1 MTKRGSYSV
10 QVDEWQK
17 AGFGPFCDG
26 FDPGFGVGNSLRPSL
41 YFCKYGF
48 TWEQYGAEWHTVNN
62 DGWLTSPS
70 SLWKFKWSYNHSG
83 CGCDEEAY
91 WDWPSQYELNYNGR
105 VYAWNDNSSYSN
117 TPGADYNICY
127 GGASYQVCNFDQTIL
142 NESWVYLDTVYKPT
156 AVNATDG
163 WSYLYICN
171 GASGYKVE
179 FDEIKLEY

>member
-1 MTKRGSYSV
+1 MFRLVNGQKPVFALFATVLILGLVSGIAFA
-10 QVDEWQK
+10 QVYIFAND
-17 AGFGPFCDG
+17 
-26 FDPGFGVGNSLRPSL
+26 
-41 YFCKYGF
+41 GF
-48 TWEQYGAEWHTVNN
+48 TWEQYGTEWHTVNN

-91 WDWPSQYELNYNGR
+91 WDWPSQYELYYNGR
-105 VYAWNDNSSYSN
+105 VYAWNDSSPYSN
-117 TPGADYNICY
+117 MPGADYNICY
-127 GGASYQVCNFDQTIL
+127 GGASYQVCNFDQTTR

-156 AVNATDG
+156 AVYATDG
-163 WSYLYICN
+163 WSYMYICN